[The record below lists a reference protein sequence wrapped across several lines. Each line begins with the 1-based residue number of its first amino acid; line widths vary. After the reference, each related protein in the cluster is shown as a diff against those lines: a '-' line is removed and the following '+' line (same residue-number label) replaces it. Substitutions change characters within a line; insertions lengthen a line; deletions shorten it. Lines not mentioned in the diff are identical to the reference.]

1 MHLVIF
7 VLLLISCA
15 CDIKV
20 FIDQI
25 KGQYNISIDN
35 QIWFHSS
42 RTALYVNNRWYSS
55 NDSTV
60 PLIDTRFVQC
70 NDPNLGNWNE
80 TQLIYILNRNGIIS
94 NITGHI
100 RQWNSQSALT
110 FHLDTGDK
118 ILMNNKLLDKN
129 QIRTIFP
136 SFNIEQID
144 GNDNRG
150 VIMGFDSQH
159 AGIWNSSSEIIR
171 NSLEGGPVILFD
183 LNKKGQDNVVIIS
196 SFSQFMAI
204 SLNQQDNILQ
214 YGVMGSMITIPVNYS
229 NSLILF
235 YSSEAIGG
243 GVSQWKSRPD
253 GLPTL
258 YRQMETLLIDNI
270 NQLSLPI
277 GNDLFRIDL
286 LSEAA
291 HDCGLI
297 MYEQDWLH
305 VQSSKFIPLLTDI
318 DLDRQWLM
326 STSEGADKVNI
337 TIQYCSSFPRY
348 ALQTLEISRVTQARV
363 SVDYTRHIVH
373 REDQW
378 TIGISSLLSDAL
390 DIAPFK
396 DVFWSTTNEPG
407 SAYKPSPMEP
417 LPEREIVIAILST
430 GPVSPGDVINYTDSK
445 RITKCCQQD
454 GLILKPDRPI
464 TMIDLLISDW
474 SQNNGN
480 KQGELYST
488 QPTI

>member
-118 ILMNNKLLDKN
+118 ILMNSKLLDKN

-214 YGVMGSMITIPVNYS
+214 YGVMDSMITIPVNYS

-235 YSSEAIGG
+235 YSSEGINKAIHDWG
-243 GVSQWKSRPD
+243 
-253 GLPTL
+253 
-258 YRQMETLLIDNI
+258 QM
-270 NQLSLPI
+270 
-277 GNDLFRIDL
+277 
-286 LSEAA
+286 
-291 HDCGLI
+291 
-297 MYEQDWLH
+297 M
-305 VQSSKFIPLLTDI
+305 
-318 DLDRQWLM
+318 
-326 STSEGADKVNI
+326 
-337 TIQYCSSFPRY
+337 
-348 ALQTLEISRVTQARV
+348 
-363 SVDYTRHIVH
+363 
-373 REDQW
+373 
-378 TIGISSLLSDAL
+378 
-390 DIAPFK
+390 
-396 DVFWSTTNEPG
+396 
-407 SAYKPSPMEP
+407 
-417 LPEREIVIAILST
+417 
-430 GPVSPGDVINYTDSK
+430 
-445 RITKCCQQD
+445 
-454 GLILKPDRPI
+454 
-464 TMIDLLISDW
+464 
-474 SQNNGN
+474 
-480 KQGELYST
+480 
-488 QPTI
+488 